1 MGILKFFWYSPSSGL
16 IPHGSL
22 CVDRH
27 SGFYF
32 DPMMTCDN
40 MFSWGQGLGFQTLAR
55 LPNTGSCKFSCQ
67 FRRSS
72 VARSWGSWLVYQTQ
86 GHSSSCVSS
95 EDPVILFSLSPA
107 SLTQKYLQRCKMINV
122 MRPVGHKGP
131 FEGPCQYLQSF
142 RCGSFL

>member
-40 MFSWGQGLGFQTLAR
+40 MFSWGQGLGVQTLAR

-95 EDPVILFSLSPA
+95 EDPVWQGLGVQTLARLPN
-107 SLTQKYLQRCKMINV
+107 T
-122 MRPVGHKGP
+122 
-131 FEGPCQYLQSF
+131 
-142 RCGSFL
+142 GSFKFLCQFRRSSDFVFSVSCILDTKISPKMQND